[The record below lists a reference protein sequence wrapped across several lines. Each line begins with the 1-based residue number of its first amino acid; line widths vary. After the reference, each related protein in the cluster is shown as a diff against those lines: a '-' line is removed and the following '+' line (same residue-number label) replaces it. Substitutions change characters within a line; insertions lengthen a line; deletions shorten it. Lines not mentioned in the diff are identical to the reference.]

1 MLIKAPSRVQQIA
14 ADIAEHYLS
23 RVEPQGFKAQ
33 VVVYDKFSCVAYK
46 EELTGT
52 CRRRL
57 HDRDV
62 QVSQRPG
69 RVGEVDPDAGETEA
83 LLKRFNDPAD
93 PLKIVIVTARL
104 LTGFDAPILQTQYLD
119 KLKDHTLL
127 QAITRTNRTYPPDKT
142 HGLIVDYLGVFD
154 DVAKSLQ
161 FDDASVKAIISNIDE
176 LKAQFPDAMAAALD
190 FFPGVDRKVGGYE
203 GLEAAQTILG
213 TDPARK
219 DAFGEKFSVVAQ
231 LWEAVSPDP
240 MLGEY
245 EDDYRWLVDVYE
257 SLRPVDITGRLIWR
271 TLGGKTIDLI
281 HKFIEVEVPEPA
293 ETIKLDA
300 ETIEDLLSG
309 DPGKVDPKVVEK
321 EITARIARHL
331 TNPVFVELGKRLND
345 LRKRYAD
352 SQQSS
357 LEFLRSLLELA
368 RDTVA
373 AEKAIK
379 EVPREEQGKAALT
392 ELFEAIRTDETPVI
406 VENIVERIDEVVR
419 AIRFQG
425 WQDTSEGR
433 REVQQALRRTLYIQF
448 KIRDE
453 DVFNKALGYVQQYY

>member
-1 MLIKAPSRVQQIA
+1 MWPTPWRCGA
-14 ADIAEHYLS
+14 
-23 RVEPQGFKAQ
+23 
-33 VVVYDKFSCVAYK
+33 
-46 EELTGT
+46 
-52 CRRRL
+52 
-57 HDRDV
+57 
-62 QVSQRPG
+62 G
-69 RVGEVDPDAGETEA
+69 RA
-83 LLKRFNDPAD
+83 KR
-93 PLKIVIVTARL
+93 
-104 LTGFDAPILQTQYLD
+104 
-119 KLKDHTLL
+119 
-127 QAITRTNRTYPPDKT
+127 
-142 HGLIVDYLGVFD
+142 LIVDYLGVFD

-176 LKAQFPDAMAAALD
+176 LKAQFPEAMAAALD